1 MKRQN
6 NELISKLKLQR
17 KKFTDFYNLIKEFVL
32 NSLESDQENTNFQ
45 MENESNKFID
55 HMKNASLSFKDSY

>member
-17 KKFTDFYNLIKEFVL
+17 KKFTDFYNLIKEFLL

-45 MENESNKFID
+45 MDNESNKFID
-55 HMKNASLSFKDSY
+55 QMKNASLSFKDSY

>member
-6 NELISKLKLQR
+6 NDLISKLKLQR

>member
-17 KKFTDFYNLIKEFVL
+17 RKFTDFYNLIKEFVL

-45 MENESNKFID
+45 MANESNKFID

>member
-17 KKFTDFYNLIKEFVL
+17 RKFTDFYNLIKEFVL

>member
-6 NELISKLKLQR
+6 NDLISKLKLQR
-17 KKFTDFYNLIKEFVL
+17 RKFTDFYNLIKEFVL